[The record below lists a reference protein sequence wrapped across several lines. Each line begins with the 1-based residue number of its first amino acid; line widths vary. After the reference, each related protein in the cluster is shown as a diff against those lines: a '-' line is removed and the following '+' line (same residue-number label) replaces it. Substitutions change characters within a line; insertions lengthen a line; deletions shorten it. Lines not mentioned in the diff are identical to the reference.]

1 MTKRQI
7 MSIPQ
12 TPHVLST
19 LVIVSAIAFVL
30 LATTA
35 GRSAGVPAPAAGD
48 PGSSADQASRT
59 RRSSELAA
67 YGPGLRPGLR
77 PGLGLRPWL
86 RLGYSHPD
94 SGRSASEI
102 LPGLR
107 PELRSGPWLRF
118 GLRTGYELGSRLG
131 LRPLRAD
138 LWPES
143 ESGLRPGRSSELAGY
158 GEGEPVESGL
168 DKRIGRLASW
178 GKKNDMSWLD
188 RAASKAIR
196 SKWSNRNMAV
206 WGKRADDNKRVKWSG
221 NTLAAWG

>member
-1 MTKRQI
+1 

-19 LVIVSAIAFVL
+19 LVVVSAIAFVL

-48 PGSSADQASRT
+48 AGSPADQASRT

-67 YGPGLRPGLR
+67 YGPG
-77 PGLGLRPWL
+77 
-86 RLGYSHPD
+86 YSDPDLDSDLDSDSDTRIRTRVDRHLKFYPD
-94 SGRSASEI
+94 SDPNSDPDPDSDSDFEPATNSDQDSDSDHSEPI
-102 LPGLR
+102 FDPN
-107 PELRSGPWLRF
+107 PSP
-118 GLRTGYELGSRLG
+118 
-131 LRPLRAD
+131 
-138 LWPES
+138 
-143 ESGLRPGRSSELAGY
+143 GLRPGRSSELAGY